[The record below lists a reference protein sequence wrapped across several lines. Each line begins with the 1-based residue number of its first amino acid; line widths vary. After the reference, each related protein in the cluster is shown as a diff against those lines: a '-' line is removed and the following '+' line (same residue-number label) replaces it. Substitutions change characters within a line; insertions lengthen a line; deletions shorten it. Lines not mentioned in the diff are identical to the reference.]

1 MSAPVSGEDKVW
13 YNRFYGERPD
23 GSRAVAVP
31 QQIVERYNDP
41 LHPEL
46 FHLERWHQ
54 LVGDVRGKK
63 VLYIGCGVE
72 SSVILLALRGAQ
84 VCALDLAFEAVS
96 DQRHMARANG
106 TRDRTRFVVASCAQL
121 PFDNDSFD
129 LVVGI
134 GILHHLQDDLDTPCA
149 EVSRILKPQGFAVFE
164 EPIMRSSMLKRLRTY
179 VPIPPPVD
187 ASPHCKPLAGEALDH
202 FARYFDADTYSFGLF
217 SRFERVIL
225 AGVPL
230 EFASWWRKGT
240 VYGLHYLDHI
250 LFQIRGFER
259 FAGVVV
265 LKLSRRFT

>member
-1 MSAPVSGEDKVW
+1 VTSPVRSEDKVW
-13 YNRFYGERPD
+13 YNRFYGEPSDRD
-23 GSRAVAVP
+23 VIVP
-31 QQIVERYNDP
+31 RRIVERYRRP

-84 VCALDLAFEAVS
+84 VCALDLAFEALRE
-96 DQRHMARANG
+96 QRHMAGANG
-106 TRDRTRFVVASCAQL
+106 TRDRTRLVVASCTQL
-121 PFDNDSFD
+121 PFANDSFD

-134 GILHHLQDDLDTPCA
+134 GILHHLQEDLDTPCA

-164 EPIMRSSMLKRLRTY
+164 EPIMRSGILKRLRTY
-179 VPIPPPVD
+179 VPVPPPRD
-187 ASPHCKPLAGEALDH
+187 ASPQCRPLEGEALNH
-202 FARYFDADTYSFGLF
+202 FARYFEADTYSFGLF
-217 SRFERVIL
+217 SRLERLIL
-225 AGVPL
+225 GGVPL
-230 EFASWWRKGT
+230 EFAPWWRTGT
-240 VYGLHYLDHI
+240 VYGLHYLDYL